1 MAYKSKFYAIKYP
14 DGRTKIVNNWAEC
27 KNLIAGPESA
37 GREYRSFTTEA
48 EALEWLGNATS
59 VAAPRQEDVL
69 ERELAKYPIL
79 NMTPPDLQRAILS
92 ELVRIRVLLEAKN
105 A

>member
-1 MAYKSKFYAIKYP
+1 MPHTKKFYAIKYP
-14 DGRTKIVNNWAEC
+14 DGRTKIVSSWAEC
-27 KNLIAGPESA
+27 KTLITGSENS
-37 GREYRSFTTEA
+37 GREYKSFPTE
-48 EALEWLGNATS
+48 EAAATWLGNAT
-59 VAAPRQEDVL
+59 PIQPPKQDVL
-69 ERELAKYPIL
+69 ERELSRYPIL